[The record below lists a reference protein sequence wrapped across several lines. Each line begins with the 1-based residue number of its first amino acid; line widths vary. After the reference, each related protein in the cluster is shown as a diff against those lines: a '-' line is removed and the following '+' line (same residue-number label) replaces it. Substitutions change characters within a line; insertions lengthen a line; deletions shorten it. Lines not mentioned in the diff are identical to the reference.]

1 MEENN
6 NVEVL
11 NQPQPVQQ
19 PVQQPIQEPVQQP
32 AQPPV
37 QPTPVTPA
45 KPSIPEEYTPMT
57 IGGYIGYTLLF
68 GIPCIGFIVA
78 LVIAFGGNKKISLKN
93 YAKAYL
99 IMILIAVVLIVI
111 MAVAAGSI
119 FWSIFNTIAE
129 SSNYGLGA

>member
-11 NQPQPVQQ
+11 NQQPTTQPVQQPVQEPVQQ
-19 PVQQPIQEPVQQP
+19 PVQQPTYTAPAAPV
-32 AQPPV
+32 
-37 QPTPVTPA
+37 
-45 KPSIPEEYTPMT
+45 KPSVPEEYTPV
-57 IGGYIGYTLLF
+57 GVGAYIGYTLLF
-68 GIPCIGFIVA
+68 GIPCIGLIAA

-99 IMILIAVVLIVI
+99 LILLIAIVATVLMVVIGGA
-111 MAVAAGSI
+111 AV
-119 FWSIFNTIAE
+119 FNIFNQIAE